1 MTAVTAWAAST
12 AFSVGDIRRATT
24 SQASGL
30 WFRCSPAGT
39 SASSEPKWP
48 TDIGSTITDNTVVWT
63 AISSVYEDVSV
74 LAPSAII
81 ELFELHLDSTLHGSS
96 DVYRFHAGSNAN
108 VTGNIVFD
116 SNTYTRLPIQAD
128 GFEMRSGGTLP
139 QPTLS
144 IANLHGTMTTL
155 LALVNATTTGNDL
168 TGATVK
174 RIRTLKRYL
183 DGETTAD
190 PNARFPAEIWRINRK
205 ATETRDV
212 VTFELASEFDLA
224 GQFLPKRQLVA
235 NTCQWVYRSSECSY
249 TGSNYFDVNGNS
261 VSTLA
266 EDVCGKRIASC
277 KLRFGENG
285 TLPFGSFPGA
295 GLTR

>member
-1 MTAVTAWAAST
+1 MAAVAAWAAST
-12 AFSVGDIRRATT
+12 AFSVGDIRRATA

-30 WFRCSPAGT
+30 WFRCTTAGT
-39 SASSEPKWP
+39 SAGSEPSWP
-48 TDIGSTITDNTVVWT
+48 TDIGSTVTDNTAIWT

-81 ELFELHLDSTLHGSS
+81 ELFELHLNATLHGSS
-96 DVYRFHAGSNAN
+96 DIYRFHAGSNAD

-116 SNTYTRLPIQAD
+116 GNAYTRLPVQAD

-139 QPTLS
+139 QPTLT
-144 IANLHGTMTTL
+144 IANLSGTITTL
-155 LALVNATTTGNDL
+155 LALVNATTLGNDL

-183 DGETTAD
+183 DGESTAD
-190 PNARFPAEIWRINRK
+190 PNARFPTEIWRINRK

-212 VTFELASEFDLA
+212 VTFELASEFDLM
-224 GQFLPKRQLVA
+224 GQKLPKRQIVA

-249 TGSNYFDVNGNS
+249 TGSNFFDVNGNS
-261 VSTLA
+261 VSALA
-266 EDVCGKRIASC
+266 QDVCGKRLASC

-285 TLPFGSFPGA
+285 VLPFGSFPGA
-295 GLTR
+295 GLTQ

>member
-1 MTAVTAWAAST
+1 MTAVAAWAAST

-30 WFRCSPAGT
+30 WFRCTTAGT
-39 SASSEPKWP
+39 SASSEPSWP
-48 TDIGSTITDNTVVWT
+48 TDIGSTVPDNTVVWT
-63 AISSVYEDVSV
+63 AISSVFEDVSV

-81 ELFELHLDSTLHGSS
+81 ELFELQLDSTLHGSS
-96 DVYRFHAGSNAN
+96 DIYRFHAGSNAD
-108 VTGNIVFD
+108 VTGSIVFNG
-116 SNTYTRLPIQAD
+116 NTYIRFPVKAD

-139 QPTLS
+139 QPTLT
-144 IANLHGTMTTL
+144 IANTDGTLTTL
-155 LALVNATTTGNDL
+155 LQLVNDTTPGNDL
-168 TGATVK
+168 TGATVR

-183 DGETTAD
+183 DSESTAD

-212 VTFELASEFDLA
+212 VAFELASEFDLA
-224 GQFLPKRQLVA
+224 GQKLPKRQIVA
-235 NTCQWVYRSSECSY
+235 NTCQWIYRSSECSY

-261 VSTLA
+261 VPSLSQ
-266 EDVCGKRIASC
+266 DVCGKRIASC
-277 KLRFGENG
+277 KLRFGANG

>member
-1 MTAVTAWAAST
+1 MAAVAALTAST

-24 SQASGL
+24 SQATGL
-30 WFRCSPAGT
+30 WFRCSTAGT

-48 TDIGSTITDNTVVWT
+48 TDIGGTITDNTVVWT

-81 ELFELHLDSTLHGSS
+81 ELFELHLDNTLHGSS
-96 DVYRFHAGSNAN
+96 DIYRFHAGTNAD
-108 VTGNIVFD
+108 VTSNIVFD
-116 SNTYTRLPIQAD
+116 SNTYARIPIQAE
-128 GFEMRSGGTLP
+128 GFEMRSSGTLP
-139 QPTLS
+139 QPTLT
-144 IANLHGTMTTL
+144 IANTDGTMTTL
-155 LALVNATTTGNDL
+155 LQLINATTPGNDL

-183 DGETTAD
+183 DSETTAD
-190 PNARFPAEIWRINRK
+190 PNARFPTEIWRVNRK

-212 VTFELASEFDLA
+212 VVFELASEFDLA
-224 GQFLPKRQLVA
+224 GQKLPKRQIVA
-235 NTCQWVYRSSECSY
+235 NTCQWIYRSSECSY

-261 VSTLA
+261 VPSLSQ
-266 EDVCGKRIASC
+266 DVCGKRIDSC
-277 KLRFGENG
+277 KLRFGANG
-285 TLPFGSFPGA
+285 LLPFGSFPGA

>member
-1 MTAVTAWAAST
+1 MAAIAAWAAST
-12 AFSVGDIRRATT
+12 AFAVGDIRRATT

-30 WFRCSPAGT
+30 WFRCTTAGT
-39 SASSEPKWP
+39 SASSEPPWP
-48 TDIGSTITDNTVVWT
+48 TDVGSTIPDNTVVWT

-81 ELFELHLDSTLHGSS
+81 ELFELHLNSTLHGSS
-96 DVYRFHAGSNAN
+96 DVYRFHAGSNAD

-116 SNTYTRLPIQAD
+116 SNTYIRLPIDAE

-144 IANLHGTMTTL
+144 VANADSTITVL
-155 LALVNATTTGNDL
+155 LALVNQTTPGNDL

-183 DGETTAD
+183 DGESTAD
-190 PNARFPAEIWRINRK
+190 PNARFPTEIWRINRK
-205 ATETRDV
+205 ATESRDF
-212 VTFELASEFDLA
+212 VTFELASEFDLV
-224 GQFLPKRQLVA
+224 GQKLPKRQIIA
-235 NTCQWVYRSSECSY
+235 NTCQWIYRSSECSY
-249 TGSNYFDVNGNS
+249 TGTNFFDVNGNS
-261 VSTLA
+261 VPSLSQ
-266 EDVCGKRIASC
+266 DVCGKRLASC

-285 TLPFGSFPGA
+285 TLPFGSYPGA

>member
-1 MTAVTAWAAST
+1 MTAVAAWAAST

-30 WFRCSPAGT
+30 WFRCTTAGT
-39 SASSEPKWP
+39 SASSEPSWP
-48 TDIGSTITDNTVVWT
+48 TDIGSTVPDNTVVWT
-63 AISSVYEDVSV
+63 AISSVFEDVSV

-81 ELFELHLDSTLHGSS
+81 ELFELQLDSTLHGSS
-96 DVYRFHAGSNAN
+96 DIYRFHAGSNAD
-108 VTGNIVFD
+108 VTGSIVFNG
-116 SNTYTRLPIQAD
+116 NTYIRFPVNAD

-139 QPTLS
+139 QPTLT
-144 IANLHGTMTTL
+144 IANTDGTLTTL
-155 LALVNATTTGNDL
+155 LQLVNATTPGNDL
-168 TGATVK
+168 TGATVR

-183 DGETTAD
+183 DSESTAD

-212 VTFELASEFDLA
+212 VAFELACEFDLA
-224 GQFLPKRQLVA
+224 GQKLPKRQIVA
-235 NTCQWVYRSSECSY
+235 NTCQWIYRSSECSY

-261 VSTLA
+261 VPSLSQ
-266 EDVCGKRIASC
+266 DVCGKRIASC
-277 KLRFGENG
+277 KLRFGANG

>member
-1 MTAVTAWAAST
+1 MAAVAAWAAST
-12 AFSVGDIRRATT
+12 AFAVGDIRRATT

-30 WFRCSPAGT
+30 WFRCTTAGT
-39 SASSEPKWP
+39 SASSEPPWP
-48 TDIGSTITDNTVVWT
+48 TDVGSTIPDNTVVWT

-81 ELFELHLDSTLHGSS
+81 ELFELHLNSTLHGSS
-96 DVYRFHAGSNAN
+96 DVYRFHAGSNAD

-116 SNTYTRLPIQAD
+116 SNTYIRLPIDAE

-144 IANLHGTMTTL
+144 VANADSTITVL
-155 LALVNATTTGNDL
+155 LALVNQTTPGNDL

-183 DGETTAD
+183 DGESTAD
-190 PNARFPAEIWRINRK
+190 PNARFPTEIWRINRK
-205 ATETRDV
+205 ATESRDF

-224 GQFLPKRQLVA
+224 GQKLPKRQVIA
-235 NTCQWVYRSSECSY
+235 NTCQWIYRSSECSY
-249 TGSNYFDVNGNS
+249 TGTNFFDVNGNS
-261 VSTLA
+261 VPSLSQ
-266 EDVCGKRIASC
+266 DVCGKRLASC

-285 TLPFGSFPGA
+285 TLPFGSYPGA

>member
-1 MTAVTAWAAST
+1 MIYAGPPQAKPVACGFAAQQLAPLPAVS
-12 AFSVGDIRRATT
+12 RAGR
-24 SQASGL
+24 Q
-30 WFRCSPAGT
+30 T
-39 SASSEPKWP
+39 SAAQSL
-48 TDIGSTITDNTVVWT
+48 IT
-63 AISSVYEDVSV
+63 
-74 LAPSAII
+74 L
-81 ELFELHLDSTLHGSS
+81 LFGLRSGTLHGSS

-116 SNTYTRLPIQAD
+116 GNAYTRFPVQAD

-144 IANLHGTMTTL
+144 IANLDGTMTTL

-183 DGETTAD
+183 DGESTAD
-190 PNARFPAEIWRINRK
+190 PNARFPTEIWRINRK

-224 GQFLPKRQLVA
+224 GQKLPKRQIVA
-235 NTCQWVYRSSECSY
+235 NTCQWIYRSSECSY
-249 TGSNYFDVNGNS
+249 TGSNYFDVDGNS

-266 EDVCGKRIASC
+266 QDVCGKRLASC

>member
-1 MTAVTAWAAST
+1 MAAVAAWAAST

-24 SQASGL
+24 SQSSGL
-30 WFRCSPAGT
+30 WFRCTIAGT
-39 SASSEPKWP
+39 SASSEPSWP
-48 TDIGSTITDNTVVWT
+48 TDIGSTITDNTVVWA

-81 ELFELHLDSTLHGSS
+81 ELFELHLNATLHGSS
-96 DVYRFHAGSNAN
+96 DVYRFHAGSNAA

-116 SNTYTRLPIQAD
+116 GNAYIRLPVQAD

-139 QPTLS
+139 QPTLT
-144 IANLHGTMTTL
+144 IANLDGTMTTL
-155 LALVNATTTGNDL
+155 LALVNATTLGNDL

-183 DGETTAD
+183 DGESTAD
-190 PNARFPAEIWRINRK
+190 PNARFPTEIWRINRK

-212 VTFELASEFDLA
+212 VAFELASEFDLM
-224 GQFLPKRQLVA
+224 GQKLPKRQIVA
-235 NTCQWVYRSSECSY
+235 NTCQWIYRSSECSY
-249 TGSNYFDVNGNS
+249 AGSNFFDVNGNS
-261 VSTLA
+261 VSALA
-266 EDVCGKRIASC
+266 QDVCGKRLASC

-285 TLPFGSFPGA
+285 VLPFGSFPGA
-295 GLTR
+295 GLTQ

>member
-1 MTAVTAWAAST
+1 MAAVAAWAAST
-12 AFSVGDIRRATT
+12 AFAVGDIRRATT

-30 WFRCSPAGT
+30 WFRCTTAGT
-39 SASSEPKWP
+39 SASSEPPWP
-48 TDIGSTITDNTVVWT
+48 TDVGSTIPDNTVVWT

-81 ELFELHLDSTLHGSS
+81 ELFELHLNSTLHGSS
-96 DVYRFHAGSNAN
+96 DVYRFHAGSNAD

-116 SNTYTRLPIQAD
+116 SNTYIRLPIDAE

-144 IANLHGTMTTL
+144 VSNADSTITVL
-155 LALVNATTTGNDL
+155 LALVNQTTPGNDL

-183 DGETTAD
+183 DGESTAD
-190 PNARFPAEIWRINRK
+190 PNARFPTEIWRINRK
-205 ATETRDV
+205 ATESRDF
-212 VTFELASEFDLA
+212 VTFELASEFDLV
-224 GQFLPKRQLVA
+224 GQKLPKRQVIA
-235 NTCQWVYRSSECSY
+235 NTCQWIYRSSECSY
-249 TGSNYFDVNGNS
+249 TGTNFFDVNGNS
-261 VSTLA
+261 VPSLSQ
-266 EDVCGKRIASC
+266 DVCGKRLASC

-285 TLPFGSFPGA
+285 TLPFGSYPGA